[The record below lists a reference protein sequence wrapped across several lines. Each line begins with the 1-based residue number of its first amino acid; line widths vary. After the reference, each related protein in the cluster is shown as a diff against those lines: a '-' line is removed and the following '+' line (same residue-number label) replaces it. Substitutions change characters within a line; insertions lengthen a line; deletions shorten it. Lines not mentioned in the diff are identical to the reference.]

1 MERVA
6 KLGERLVDLGP
17 YVLRGDVASDM
28 VREIAEGM
36 GLKLRTVTEEDL
48 KRLEEVLSKGE
59 PLSKIIL
66 ENRESE

>member
-1 MERVA
+1 VGIEGRGCMERVA
-6 KLGERLVDLGP
+6 
-17 YVLRGDVASDM
+17 SDT